1 MVIPT
6 LFSGMSKENIL
17 FFTNCMG
24 AFQKKYTLGQEIYDY
39 GKATQ
44 YIGVVL
50 SGEIELFSY
59 NIYGKRTTTV
69 QYVEAGGNF
78 GEEYVFLSEK
88 EPVKAVCTKNC
99 EILFLNTEKLLSP
112 CSSECHHHK
121 IFLAN
126 LTALYCEKLR
136 NERLHLRILS
146 QPTIREKLL
155 AFFTEYSKIYDSFN
169 FDMPFNLTR
178 LANYLNV
185 NRSAMA
191 RELGKLKEEHL
202 VELQGRHVTIYY
214 M

>member
-1 MVIPT
+1 MVIPA

-17 FFTNCMG
+17 SFTNCMG
-24 AFQKKYTLGQEIYDY
+24 AYQRKFALGEEIYDY
-39 GKATQ
+39 GKDTQ

-50 SGEIELFSY
+50 SGEIELLSY
-59 NIYGKRTTTV
+59 NIYGKRTATV
-69 QYVEAGGNF
+69 QYVKAGGNF
-78 GEEYVFLSEK
+78 GEEYVFLSER

-99 EILFLNTEKLLSP
+99 EILFLNTERLLSP
-112 CSSECHHHK
+112 CSNECRHHK
-121 IFLAN
+121 IFLSN
-126 LTALYCEKLR
+126 LAALYCEKLR

-155 AFFTEYSKIYDSFN
+155 SFFTEYSKIYDSFT

-178 LANYLNV
+178 LASYLNI

-191 RELGKLKEEHL
+191 RELGKLKKEHL
-202 VELQGRHVTIYY
+202 VELQGSRVTIYY